1 MTVSIARQVDE
12 SSLIE
17 IKLHLTERALRATK
31 RGQCERAV
39 FVGPLRYAVVHA
51 VLEYHAVERLLDSDD
66 PETVCATICDTIGA
80 DSLGFVSIEEMVAA
94 TEQPRSE
101 LCTACF
107 SGEYPL
113 GLPAGNSNADAVR
126 TLLGTE

>member
-1 MTVSIARQVDE
+1 MYKRQ
-12 SSLIE
+12 
-17 IKLHLTERALRATK
+17 
-31 RGQCERAV
+31 
-39 FVGPLRYAVVHA
+39 
-51 VLEYHAVERLLDSDD
+51 
-66 PETVCATICDTIGA
+66 
-80 DSLGFVSIEEMVAA
+80 VSIEEMVAA

-113 GLPAGNSNADAVR
+113 GLPAGNPNADAVR

>member
-1 MTVSIARQVDE
+1 
-12 SSLIE
+12 
-17 IKLHLTERALRATK
+17 
-31 RGQCERAV
+31 
-39 FVGPLRYAVVHA
+39 
-51 VLEYHAVERLLDSDD
+51 
-66 PETVCATICDTIGA
+66 TICDTIGA

-101 LCTACF
+101 LCTACL

-113 GLPAGNSNADAVR
+113 GLPAGNSNAEAVR

>member
-1 MTVSIARQVDE
+1 M
-12 SSLIE
+12 
-17 IKLHLTERALRATK
+17 
-31 RGQCERAV
+31 
-39 FVGPLRYAVVHA
+39 
-51 VLEYHAVERLLDSDD
+51 
-66 PETVCATICDTIGA
+66 
-80 DSLGFVSIEEMVAA
+80 GFVSIEEMVAA